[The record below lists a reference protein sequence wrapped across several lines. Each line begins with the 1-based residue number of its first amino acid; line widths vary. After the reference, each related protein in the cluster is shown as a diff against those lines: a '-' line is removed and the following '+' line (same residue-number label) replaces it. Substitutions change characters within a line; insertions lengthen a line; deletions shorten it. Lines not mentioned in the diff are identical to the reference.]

1 MQKRKNDHKFV
12 YPNSPLPACLPAIR
26 HNAVAPFACI
36 TIEMVRCSV
45 HRDDEMKEKPKVN
58 RNYSN
63 DKNLNAVYMK
73 FINIK
78 RFVSFIRCSNGHGNA
93 FAQRHRPLQLCAV
106 CWSISWCAL
115 RCEKKIWDWGDE
127 QRSCGILYCWLTKNA
142 SDDGNG
148 DDAANVEE
156 VETITIINTQNLF
169 TRRIHFVCE
178 WRECSEWGC
187 CARPEYILQNA
198 IVIRRIGHSSR
209 SICVVVLARALFLCS
224 FWLNYFCFGCIRQL
238 QNSPNTAASA
248 AQKLFCVFPLAQFM
262 CNLLQSGSASRS
274 ISCYARRNFSH

>member
-1 MQKRKNDHKFV
+1 MRGENRKAYVDFHGSHRWLKPHLQTPNMVYTKFFGIRMQKRKNDHKFV

-115 RCEKKIWDWGDE
+115 RCEKKI
-127 QRSCGILYCWLTKNA
+127 
-142 SDDGNG
+142 
-148 DDAANVEE
+148 
-156 VETITIINTQNLF
+156 
-169 TRRIHFVCE
+169 
-178 WRECSEWGC
+178 
-187 CARPEYILQNA
+187 
-198 IVIRRIGHSSR
+198 
-209 SICVVVLARALFLCS
+209 
-224 FWLNYFCFGCIRQL
+224 
-238 QNSPNTAASA
+238 
-248 AQKLFCVFPLAQFM
+248 
-262 CNLLQSGSASRS
+262 
-274 ISCYARRNFSH
+274 